1 MKPGDSKDETGVK
14 RLIRICLNL
23 GVRVNKAFLLLTKC
37 LQILLLP
44 QLSAYQYRAYL
55 VYLLQVLGSE
65 SFQLLLA
72 KSLQSYYY
80 VENLLLL
87 LSVGSCLPFLRV
99 VYNLWRFIPCPPMAS
114 LISNV
119 ALILTLIFLFV
130 LGIGR
135 FQDSLFQVYTYSM
148 MIWPWL
154 VLTSVVS
161 RLFIERQAGRN
172 PFSPVKDLPILGF
185 FGAVA
190 AVLAFLALK
199 QLTICDCLVLTVFD
213 NVLAAAVAS
222 VLMGKHRRKRH
233 FRAIKVY
240 TIMCVFM
247 GLYFFGDQGLSNMS
261 MTFPLNES
269 HILWI
274 ASRFFLVT
282 RSIYVK
288 WKYAT
293 FHHTKEPSHPPEN
306 LLLFYA
312 NSRPMLH
319 RFRGFPS
326 PMLSVL
332 DCVFDSG
339 LRDTELHGMGPL
351 GTEDLYNLTEYTY
364 LLPVASLASWLM
376 EVNTLSQGLLPRTG
390 SGGSTALN
398 LALDAAA
405 ASAAE
410 GAATVQVT
418 GGAQPVLESAGSLDL
433 LVAITLV
440 VVFCISK
447 LLTPVAMSRTLFDR
461 ASPIHVWKYQPL
473 MVAAPAFFYDVLSL
487 NSYISKYQICILLL
501 LAAMNAVYRAD
512 MWNAFKR
519 KYLLLQTQDLHY
531 QAPSTVR
538 QLQRKTLLQFLERT
552 STDDYGNMLLE
563 TSIGHGTNIRE
574 LARDMSVSVWD
585 PSPSSTAAWKL
596 AFSLVTKSL
605 RRQKLLR
612 KQKMDTKQ
620 EVHRFIERIVHEM
633 VDTAVDTAAGHG
645 ARMKLAGSLAQ
656 VTAKRRA
663 MRRLRQHALNR
674 RTLRAQRRAGQLSAT
689 AAHLSTAS
697 GTLRSVQDLKRDMGP
712 MRPLLGP
719 GSQKPKAL
727 PAPNGPNG
735 SMPRITNGTT
745 QSMQKDM
752 TMSQTSQSWA
762 SPIAESAMTGL
773 SLSPSQTQDLESGG
787 FSPTSAVPT
796 IPGEVMT
803 SQMSMQMSMTSTEFG
818 QLTSGVPVAERGVW
832 YSGYSMGGPPA
843 GGSSLLI
850 VCFGDAKRGQLGVE
864 PTAGARQISRQTTLV
879 VEELRHQEPVQIE
892 AGGVAS
898 FVVGSKG
905 QVWAFGSNRSMEL
918 GGRKEVA
925 QIASAQRMKSVR
937 DVHVVQVSSANST
950 SGQSHT
956 LVLGSNGEVHSFG
969 ASNCGALG
977 QGPDVRQSAPLLL
990 RFSAQ
995 VPVKMIATGA
1005 RHSLLLTDTG
1015 RLFAMG
1021 DNTHG
1026 QLGMESRLHGSFVD
1040 TPRAV
1045 EGALGDEEVQVKLL
1059 AAGDSFT
1066 MAVTEDDL
1074 LYTWGANA
1082 NGQLGLGRLTDQMV
1096 PQPVPQLSGS
1106 RIGAI
1111 CCGACHSIA
1120 ITNDGAK
1127 VWAWGSNV
1135 HGQLGV
1141 GVDGA
1146 NAQRVKPSLIP
1157 ALSNRRDMVMCQVT
1171 AASNHSLALTTTGE
1185 VFAFGLN
1192 SHGQLGFPTVKS
1204 ANEVFAAST
1213 DNGGDP
1219 VTQHQMLQQKALQ
1232 DRAKAR
1238 NKVEMDQPKLY
1249 ESGIEKLWL
1258 PVRVVSLSQYRVRAM
1273 ATGEMHTLTIAQHY
1287 HG

>member
-1 MKPGDSKDETGVK
+1 MKGGDAKEENGVK
-14 RLIRICLNL
+14 RLIRICLRL

-44 QLSAYQYRAYL
+44 QLSAYQYR
-55 VYLLQVLGSE
+55 VYLIYILQVLGSE

-80 VENLLLL
+80 VNNLLLL

-99 VYNLWRFIPCPPMAS
+99 VFNLWRFIPCPPMAS

-119 ALILTLIFLFV
+119 ALVFTLIFLLI

-135 FQDSLFQVYTYSM
+135 FGESLFEVYIYSM
-148 MIWPWL
+148 MFWPWL

-185 FGAVA
+185 FGALSC
-190 AVLAFLALK
+190 VLAFMALK
-199 QLTICDCLVLTVFD
+199 ELTICDCLVLTVFD
-213 NVLAAAVAS
+213 NVLAAAMAS
-222 VLMGKHRRKRH
+222 LLMGKSRRKRH

-240 TIMCVFM
+240 TMMCVLVA
-247 GLYFFGDQGLSNMS
+247 LYFLGDQGLSNMS
-261 MTFPLNES
+261 MNFPLGGA
-269 HILWI
+269 HLLWI
-274 ASRFFLVT
+274 ASRFFMVT

-293 FHHTKEPSHPPEN
+293 FHHAKEPSNPPEN

-312 NSRPMLH
+312 NSRPTLH

-332 DCVFDSG
+332 DCLFDSG
-339 LRDTELHGMGPL
+339 LRDIELHGMGPL
-351 GTEDLYNLTEYTY
+351 GTEDLYNLTEFTY
-364 LLPVASLASWLM
+364 LLPVASLASFLM
-376 EVNTLSQGLLPRTG
+376 EEGTLYQGLLPQTG
-390 SGGSTALN
+390 TTAATALG
-398 LALDAAA
+398 LAESAAA

-410 GAATVQVT
+410 GAATVQVSGDPQEVAET
-418 GGAQPVLESAGSLDL
+418 RGSLDL
-433 LVAITLV
+433 LVAVGLV
-440 VVFCISK
+440 VVFCVSK
-447 LLTPVAMSRTLFDR
+447 LLTPVSMSRTLFDR
-461 ASPIHVWKYQPL
+461 ASPINVWKYQPL
-473 MVAAPAFFYDVLSL
+473 MVAAPVFFYDVLSL
-487 NSYISKYQICILLL
+487 NSYISKYQICVLLL

-552 STDDYGNMLLE
+552 STDDYANMLLE

-663 MRRLRQHALNR
+663 VRQLRQHALNR
-674 RTLRAQRRAGQLSAT
+674 RTLRAQRRAGQLSTT

-697 GTLRSVQDLKRDMGP
+697 GTLRSMQDLKRDMGP
-712 MRPLLGP
+712 MRPLMGP

-727 PAPNGPNG
+727 PAPSTRAAG
-735 SMPRITNGTT
+735 SSMALKDGTA
-745 QSMQKDM
+745 SMS
-752 TMSQTSQSWA
+752 MSQTLQSWNGRD
-762 SPIAESAMTGL
+762 PAETGL
-773 SLSPSQTQDLESGG
+773 SLSPSQTVDLESGL
-787 FSPTSAVPT
+787 SPTSQAPT
-796 IPGEVMT
+796 IPGEVNA
-803 SQMSMQMSMTSTEFG
+803 SMSMTSEFREFPAEP
-818 QLTSGVPVAERGVW
+818 QERGVW
-832 YSGYSMGGPPA
+832 YSGYSMAGPPA
-843 GGSSLLI
+843 LGNSLLI

-864 PTAGARQISRQTTLV
+864 PVTGARQISRTTTLV
-879 VEELRHQEPVQIE
+879 VEELRHQEVVQIE
-892 AGGVAS
+892 AAGVAS
-898 FVVGSKG
+898 FVVGSRG

-956 LVLGSNGEVHSFG
+956 LVLGANGEVHSFG

-977 QGPDVRQSAPLLL
+977 QGPDVKQSAPLLL

-995 VPVKMIATGA
+995 VPVKMVATGA

-1026 QLGMESRLHGSFVD
+1026 QLGMESRVAGSFVD
-1040 TPRAV
+1040 TPRSV
-1045 EGALGDEEVQVKLL
+1045 EGPLGDEEVQVKLI

-1066 MAVTEDDL
+1066 MAVTEEDQL
-1074 LYTWGANA
+1074 FTWGANA
-1082 NGQLGLGRLTDQMV
+1082 NGQLGLGKLQDQLV
-1096 PQPVPQLSGS
+1096 PQPVPQLSGL

-1111 CCGACHSIA
+1111 ACGACHALA

-1141 GVDGA
+1141 GVDSS

-1157 ALSNRRDMVMCQVT
+1157 ALSNRRDVVMCQVT

-1204 ANEVFAAST
+1204 ANESFLAEHE
-1213 DNGGDP
+1213 NGDP
-1219 VTQHQMLQQKALQ
+1219 LTQHQMLQQKAMR

-1249 ESGIEKLWL
+1249 ENGIEKLWL
-1258 PVRVVSLSQYRVRAM
+1258 PVRVVSLSQYRVRAV
-1273 ATGEMHTLTIAQHY
+1273 ATGDMHTLTIAQHY
-1287 HG
+1287 HS

>member
-1 MKPGDSKDETGVK
+1 MKPGDSKDENGLK

-55 VYLLQVLGSE
+55 VYILQVLGSE

-119 ALILTLIFLFV
+119 ALVLTLIFLFV

-185 FGAVA
+185 FGALS

-222 VLMGKHRRKRH
+222 LLMGKLRRKRH

-240 TIMCVFM
+240 TMMCVLVV
-247 GLYFFGDQGLSNMS
+247 LYFLGDQGLSNMS
-261 MTFPLNES
+261 MSFPLNEA

-339 LRDTELHGMGPL
+339 LRDVELHGMGPL
-351 GTEDLYNLTEYTY
+351 GTEDLYNLTEFTY
-364 LLPVASLASWLM
+364 LLPVASLASWLL
-376 EVNTLSQGLLPRTG
+376 EDRTLSQGLLPQTG
-390 SGGSTALN
+390 TAASTALT

-410 GAATVQVT
+410 GAATVQVS
-418 GGAQPVLESAGSLDL
+418 GGPQEVRESAGSLDM
-433 LVAITLV
+433 LVAIALV
-440 VVFCISK
+440 TIFCISK
-447 LLTPVAMSRTLFDR
+447 LLTPMAMSRAMFDR

-538 QLQRKTLLQFLERT
+538 QLQRKTLLQFLEKT
-552 STDDYGNMLLE
+552 STDDYANMLLE

-620 EVHRFIERIVHEM
+620 EVHRFIEHIVHEM

-663 MRRLRQHALNR
+663 VRRLRQHALNR

-697 GTLRSVQDLKRDMGP
+697 GTLRSVQDLKRDVGP

-719 GSQKPKAL
+719 GSQKVPKAL
-727 PAPNGPNG
+727 PAPDGTG
-735 SMPRITNGTT
+735 SMRMQSTT
-745 QSMQKDM
+745 QSVAQLKDV
-752 TMSQTSQSWA
+752 SQSQSWR
-762 SPIAESAMTGL
+762 SPAAESAL
-773 SLSPSQTQDLESGG
+773 SLSPSQTLDLESGG
-787 FSPTSAVPT
+787 LSPTSAVPT

-803 SQMSMQMSMTSTEFG
+803 SQMSLTSTEYRE
-818 QLTSGVPVAERGVW
+818 LTHGEPVSERGVW
-832 YSGYSMGGPPA
+832 YSGYSMAGPP
-843 GGSSLLI
+843 GESFGQLI

-864 PTAGARQISRQTTLV
+864 PTAGARQISRTTTLV

-892 AGGVAS
+892 AAGVAS

-956 LVLGSNGEVHSFG
+956 LVLGNNGEVHTFG

-995 VPVKMIATGA
+995 VPVKMVAAGA
-1005 RHSLLLTDTG
+1005 RHSLLLTDSG

-1040 TPRAV
+1040 TPRSV
-1045 EGALGDEEVQVKLL
+1045 EGPLGDEEVQVKLI

-1066 MAVTEDDL
+1066 MAVTEEDR

-1082 NGQLGLGRLTDQMV
+1082 NGQLGLGKLQDQMV
-1096 PQPVPQLSGS
+1096 PQPVPQLSGL

-1141 GVDGA
+1141 GVDGDGA
-1146 NAQRVKPSLIP
+1146 AQRVKPSLIP

-1185 VFAFGLN
+1185 VYAFGLN

-1204 ANEVFAAST
+1204 ASEMFASEE
-1213 DNGGDP
+1213 GGDP
-1219 VTQHQMLQQKALQ
+1219 LTQHQMLQQKALR

-1249 ESGIEKLWL
+1249 ENGIEKLWL
-1258 PVRVVSLSQYRVRAM
+1258 PVRVVSLSQYRVRAV
-1273 ATGEMHTLTIAQHY
+1273 ATGDMHTLTIAQHY
-1287 HG
+1287 HS